1 MCAARRLIHN
11 IAEAIRIASVH
22 IILFSSENIICIFCH
37 FPPLSVQLEKH
48 PYEGNLDMGDRKS
61 PIILNKTLFHML
73 LNKSHLWHI
82 KRHIT
87 SANNGIPICSECLK
101 LSSRFDLNFWMYPM
115 VVCVCVFV
123 WILLTYWPIKS
134 LYKLRQFIEPTSASK
149 HTNTI
154 LLKLGYSLRRC
165 VVPSERNEHIEPYNC
180 SGGIIVS
187 NTFGIVF
194 LSVVCLLC
202 P

>member
-1 MCAARRLIHN
+1 MLIHN

-37 FPPLSVQLEKH
+37 FHPLSVQLEKH

-115 VVCVCVFV
+115 VVCVCVCVYLYGYFLPTDRLKV
-123 WILLTYWPIKS
+123 CTNFGNLLSQHQHPSTQTPYFLNWDIVYEDALSHLNVTSISNPI
-134 LYKLRQFIEPTSASK
+134 T
-149 HTNTI
+149 
-154 LLKLGYSLRRC
+154 
-165 VVPSERNEHIEPYNC
+165 VPA
-180 SGGIIVS
+180 VS
-187 NTFGIVF
+187 
-194 LSVVCLLC
+194 
-202 P
+202 